1 MSDTVGN
8 KENCTITTHANEFGN
23 MPRNLPGKSH
33 FKARLNDNVG
43 QFPFAHF
50 WLKEPKDD
58 QERLGALVSGTTSKK
73 FTVKYCGATLGSN

>member
-23 MPRNLPGKSH
+23 MLRNLPGKSH

-43 QFPFAHF
+43 AVPHCP
-50 WLKEPKDD
+50 LLV
-58 QERLGALVSGTTSKK
+58 ERTKRRPGAIRSVGQRH
-73 FTVKYCGATLGSN
+73 NQ